1 MTKVSR
7 WTRHLCLQYS
17 RDQALDYLFAGQV
30 QDIDILR
37 SNLQLTTICH
47 HIRTLYVKLYDLNA
61 LSETAINSILYL
73 ISESKASVSYL
84 TALKDYTDFDT
95 SNNWWREYVSPF
107 ENRSQYDFY
116 GIKAGTTFRKTKG
129 FDKQQYQFASKL
141 FLVEPARFY
150 AELSYLCSLTPDNFE
165 IVYLSHV
172 IAWLRYRIEV
182 KIINTESRFSY
193 IHRQRQKLSLLILRL
208 YRSFKRFAILLLSTH
223 LIK

>member
-7 WTRHLCLQYS
+7 WTRQLSLQYS
-17 RDQALDYLFAGQV
+17 RDQAFDYLFAGQV
-30 QDIDILR
+30 QEIDILR

-47 HIRTLYVKLYDLNA
+47 HIRTLYVKLYDSNV
-61 LSETAINSILYL
+61 LSDSAINSVLYL

-84 TALKDYTDFDT
+84 TALKDYTKFDT
-95 SNNWWREYVSPF
+95 SNNWWREHVSPF
-107 ENRSQYDFY
+107 EHRSQYDFY

-129 FDKQQYQFASKL
+129 FDQQQYLFASKL
-141 FLVEPARFY
+141 FQAQPARFY
-150 AELSYLCSLTPDNFE
+150 AELFYLCSLTPDNSE
-165 IVYLSHV
+165 ILYLSHV

-193 IHRQRQKLSLLILRL
+193 FHRQRQKLSLLLLRL
-208 YRSFKRFAILLLSTH
+208 YRSLKRFSYPFIPSR